1 MEMRFATRFDGAM
14 RRVLDFI
21 GPCNVEAEC
30 HFCYLRDSG
39 VYVHESC
46 CLGVQRHLPTYMKRR
61 KCQDGPETYMQQIW
75 YLISVT
81 ENVSRVRPSRKNI
94 LSLKSDA
101 TASCRIYSRRK
112 ISKSF

>member
-61 KCQDGPETYMQQIW
+61 MFQDGPETYMQQIW
-75 YLISVT
+75 YLIF
-81 ENVSRVRPSRKNI
+81 NNPYLCRQRAPPRPPIACGRGMREMHG
-94 LSLKSDA
+94 LP
-101 TASCRIYSRRK
+101 
-112 ISKSF
+112 